1 MLNSDKTEFL
11 LFNACHCPRP
21 LLSITVGRDVKHAS
35 HASKNIGVWF
45 DEFLSMDKQV
55 KAVCKSAFFN
65 LCNIAKVR
73 KYLSFTHCKIL
84 IHAFIRSKLDCCN
97 SLLSGLRQDHINKL
111 QLVQNSAAHILTG
124 TRKHEHIS
132 PILRSLHWLPILARI
147 DFKLLLLT
155 FKFTE
160 FLALP
165 YMEELLVRYRPTRAL
180 RSADKGLLV
189 QTKYNLKTYGYRAFS
204 HAAPKIWNS
213 MQVSLCTC
221 CELGALKSTIKTFLF
236 KRAFQL

>member
-1 MLNSDKTEFL
+1 MYTAPLADIIWQHGLNFNFYADDMQIYLSFNPKATREPMHSLSRVQSWISDITNWMTSNKLMLNSDKTEFL

-45 DEFLSMDKQV
+45 DEFISMDKQV

-73 KYLSFTHCKIL
+73 KYLSFTHCKIW
-84 IHAFIRSKLDCCN
+84 IHAFITSKLDYCN

-155 FKFTE
+155 FKFT
-160 FLALP
+160 
-165 YMEELLVRYRPTRAL
+165 
-180 RSADKGLLV
+180 
-189 QTKYNLKTYGYRAFS
+189 
-204 HAAPKIWNS
+204 
-213 MQVSLCTC
+213 
-221 CELGALKSTIKTFLF
+221 
-236 KRAFQL
+236 